1 MTKKRRTYTIEFK
14 AEAVQMAKD
23 QGFAKTARDLGVAPM
38 SLRNWFDKANPE
50 TINDSPDVDW
60 KKEARKLQK
69 ENMYLKK
76 INDVLKKSTAIFSQ
90 DEFPP
95 FK

>member
-1 MTKKRRTYTIEFK
+1 MTKKRRTYTTEFK

-23 QGFAKTARDLGVAPM
+23 QGFAKTVRDLGVAPM
-38 SLRNWFDKANPE
+38 SIRNWLYRADPE

-60 KKEARKLQK
+60 KKETKKLRK

-76 INDVLKKSTAIFSQ
+76 INEVLKKSIAIFSQ

>member
-1 MTKKRRTYTIEFK
+1 MTKKRRTYTAEFK
-14 AEAVQMAKD
+14 EEAVNLVKEIGITKASK
-23 QGFAKTARDLGVAPM
+23 DLGVDSHSFRSWKM
-38 SLRNWFDKANPE
+38 KAQLQ
-50 TINDSPDVDW
+50 PDLESEVNW
-60 KKEARKLQK
+60 KKEAMRLQK
-69 ENMYLKK
+69 EVQYLKK

>member
-23 QGFAKTARDLGVAPM
+23 QGFAKTARDLGVASM
-38 SLRNWFDKANPE
+38 NWFDKANPE

-60 KKEARKLQK
+60 KKNPKSFK
-69 ENMYLKK
+69 KK
-76 INDVLKKSTAIFSQ
+76 ICI
-90 DEFPP
+90 
-95 FK
+95 